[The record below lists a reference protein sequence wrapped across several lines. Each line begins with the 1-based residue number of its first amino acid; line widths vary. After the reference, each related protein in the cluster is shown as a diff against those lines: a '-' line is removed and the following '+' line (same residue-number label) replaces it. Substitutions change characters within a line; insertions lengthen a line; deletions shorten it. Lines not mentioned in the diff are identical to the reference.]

1 MNTLTSAIVGL
12 LYALLLS
19 FVAFLFVG
27 GGHGWISSFWVS
39 LASIAVIPVASVA
52 SAWRRR
58 LPQLF
63 CLLAAVVYDIIL
75 VLITAREG
83 FEYVQRSLA
92 AVPVFV
98 LGWILLWC
106 SWQVALLVVFFRP
119 SLIESSKT

>member
-1 MNTLTSAIVGL
+1 MNTFTSAIVGF
-12 LYALLLS
+12 LYAILLS

-27 GGHGWISSFWVS
+27 GGHGWISSFWIS
-39 LASIAVIPVASVA
+39 LASIALIPVASVA

-58 LPQLF
+58 SPQLV
-63 CLLAAVVYDIIL
+63 CLFAAVVFDVIL
-75 VLITAREG
+75 VVATAREG

-106 SWQVALLVVFFRP
+106 FWQFALLIVCFRP
-119 SLIESSKT
+119 SMFESLKT